1 GCRWH
6 QRWPT
11 VCSHR
16 LRDRVEDAV
25 HWHCSFVD
33 DYAHRVARRLL
44 PAQDSLRWLDWVASG
59 ATGNPAIRVYSIR
72 NENGT
77 DREARRWLCNDFA
90 VEDHGESHCGTDCR
104 ITGRGWRN
112 VIGPACP
119 RDDPSTLTKPRPA
132 LRSARVAGSSLRVGH
147 AGRNLTS
154 GSSRTPA

>member
-1 GCRWH
+1 MPLAKIVLRNFVDVSGCRWH

-33 DYAHRVARRLL
+33 DYAHRVARMLL

-72 NENGT
+72 NEDGT
-77 DREARRWLCNDFA
+77 DREARRWLCNDLS
-90 VEDHGESHCGTDCR
+90 VDDHRENHCRTDCR

-119 RDDPSTLTKPRPA
+119 R
-132 LRSARVAGSSLRVGH
+132 
-147 AGRNLTS
+147 
-154 GSSRTPA
+154 